1 MVAADALVDLLQ
13 DVLAFLSGDT
23 LHEYSRRCASSVKL
37 VSDEDVGL
45 GAADELLSQV
55 LVRGN
60 LLLAEVVDEG
70 LPPVHVDHHYLLASR
85 GVRWDSGRWRWLRDG
100 WCVKLVD
107 EDTLWY
113 LSASRAKLR
122 QDIRCNVVVADDV
135 VELETVELV
144 LELADF

>member
-1 MVAADALVDLLQ
+1 VVAADALVDLLQ
-13 DVLAFLSGDT
+13 DVLAFLPWDA
-23 LHEYSRRCASSVKL
+23 LHEYSRRCAPLVKL
-37 VSDEDVGL
+37 VSDEDLGL

-70 LPPVHVDHHYLLASR
+70 LPPVHVDRHDLLASWR
-85 GVRWDSGRWRWLRDG
+85 MRWDSGRWRRLWDG
-100 WCVKLVD
+100 WCVKLVY
-107 EDTLWY
+107 EDTRWY

-122 QDIRCNVVVADDV
+122 EDVRCNVVVADDV
-135 VELETVELV
+135 VELETIELV